1 VSDLKAIFP
10 SFQSSLKRLEEVI
23 AAEDTPFNRDAG
35 IQRFEFTVELAWK
48 CIQSFM
54 KNQNIICRSPNECLK
69 EAFQFGLMEDDP
81 LWLEMLKD
89 RNLTSHT
96 YHEET
101 ALLVLKKV
109 PIYLKKLQ
117 ELGAAIEKESLPG

>member
-1 VSDLKAIFP
+1 MSDVKTLFESFKTSLNRLDQVLK
-10 SFQSSLKRLEEVI
+10 
-23 AAEDTPFNRDAG
+23 AEDTPFNRDAG

-54 KNQNIICRSPNECLK
+54 RAQNITCRSPNECLK
-69 EAFQFGLMEDDP
+69 EAFQFGLLEDDP
-81 LWLEMLKD
+81 IWLEMMKD

-109 PIYLKKLQ
+109 PSYLKKME
-117 ELGAAIEKESLPG
+117 ELRKALESEMKD